1 MNRKESHDGRATG
14 DGGSLAIDAAA
25 TARVLVDFIRATLE
39 RAGKPNLVVGLS
51 GGVDSAVATFLAAR
65 ALGPESVHCLLM
77 PYRSSSAR
85 SVEDAEKIVEQLGV
99 RSETIDITPMVDAFG
114 DVAGPVDRLR
124 LGNVMARVRMIL
136 LFDRSAAH
144 DALVLGTSNKTEL
157 LVGYGTLHGDL
168 ASALDPLG
176 DLYKTQVRHLA
187 EELGV
192 PGSVRAKPPSAD
204 LWPDQS
210 DEDELGFRYDEVDR
224 LLALLV
230 DERVSREKA
239 IEKGFAPE
247 LVRRVTGLIVKSEFK
262 RRLPAIAKLSPRSVG
277 WDFRYPR
284 DWQS

>member
-1 MNRKESHDGRATG
+1 
-14 DGGSLAIDAAA
+14 
-25 TARVLVDFIRATLE
+25 
-39 RAGKPNLVVGLS
+39 
-51 GGVDSAVATFLAAR
+51 
-65 ALGPESVHCLLM
+65 
-77 PYRSSSAR
+77 
-85 SVEDAEKIVEQLGV
+85 
-99 RSETIDITPMVDAFG
+99 
-114 DVAGPVDRLR
+114 
-124 LGNVMARVRMIL
+124 MARVRMIL

-144 DALVLGTSNKTEL
+144 DGLVLGTSNKTEL

-168 ASALDPLG
+168 ASAFNPLG
-176 DLYKTQVRHLA
+176 DLYKTQVRRLA

-192 PGSVRAKPPSAD
+192 PAAIRAKTPSAD

-230 DERVSREKA
+230 DERVGGETV

-247 LVRRVTGLIVKSEFK
+247 LVRRVTGLIVGSEFK

-284 DWQS
+284 EWQS